1 MSARTTARGLRST
14 LQEGW
19 AAWPSFVGCL
29 LFVSCFGFVEER
41 EPLFF
46 VGSIRAWGVL
56 VDQVPHD
63 LFHGEAACREVQ
75 RGETLHGCGPRV
87 LFRLRIYVQVT
98 SRVPAPRVER
108 LHLVL
113 VPENPVRVLWRGR
126 RILVAVSEGRHLP
139 QVPLGSLA
147 IEYPHHVLEL
157 QKTAVFEFD
166 GGYGWEPVNVR
177 RVVSNG
183 PVAVS
188 PVGYLLDREL
198 DLLDADGFVQDYT
211 EVIGEPLD
219 G

>member
-1 MSARTTARGLRST
+1 
-14 LQEGW
+14 
-19 AAWPSFVGCL
+19 
-29 LFVSCFGFVEER
+29 
-41 EPLFF
+41 
-46 VGSIRAWGVL
+46 
-56 VDQVPHD
+56 
-63 LFHGEAACREVQ
+63 
-75 RGETLHGCGPRV
+75 
-87 LFRLRIYVQVT
+87 
-98 SRVPAPRVER
+98 
-108 LHLVL
+108 
-113 VPENPVRVLWRGR
+113 
-126 RILVAVSEGRHLP
+126 
-139 QVPLGSLA
+139 
-147 IEYPHHVLEL
+147 VLEL